1 MIREPLSP
9 LLNDNLDWGYRLFVE
24 YLLSMT
30 KTLDS
35 IASTAKTNKIN
46 NTWITVLTN
55 IVISVTRRDLMEP
68 TWMQPDRL
76 SPRVHSS
83 QAQPLVGTAENLLSQ
98 LLHLEHVG
106 ILHKDYDSVLP
117 AKKSHNKASGP
128 LTFTP
133 QTYLT
138 SQAPHPDALLKPST
152 SQYKSKL
159 DRIEALKATA
169 ASLSSRIES
178 EAKKLAGASINYGSV
193 WNNDYDV
200 QQAPQENGLWTKAV
214 SPPVKEDIEDVF
226 SARIQKMLG
235 TCVSHATFDDDLPG
249 VGSLSEF
256 KKLPEMIRPQ
266 SAISSFRMTS
276 PSPKPGGLLAQ
287 LCKRQTDS
295 SGSDVQACSQERA
308 KRSLCSSIDSVS
320 EGPLLSEGS
329 LSEEEG
335 GQDARPL
342 LKVAELLKEK
352 EFCAGERNSYEP
364 IKEFQKEAEKF
375 LPLLGHIGGTQSK
388 GPWEELAKGSPH
400 SVINIF
406 TKSYQLY
413 GKGENNQ
420 LILQ

>member
-1 MIREPLSP
+1 
-9 LLNDNLDWGYRLFVE
+9 
-24 YLLSMT
+24 
-30 KTLDS
+30 
-35 IASTAKTNKIN
+35 
-46 NTWITVLTN
+46 
-55 IVISVTRRDLMEP
+55 MEP

-83 QAQPLVGTAENLLSQ
+83 QAQPLVGTTENLLSH

-106 ILHKDYDSVLP
+106 ILHKDYESVLP

-133 QTYLT
+133 QPYLT

-193 WNNDYDV
+193 WNTECDGKLAAQD
-200 QQAPQENGLWTKAV
+200 NGPWTKAI
-214 SPPVKEDIEDVF
+214 SSPVKEGVEDAF

-235 TCVSHATFDDDLPG
+235 TCIAHATFDDELPG
-249 VGSLSEF
+249 VGSLSEY
-256 KKLPEMIRPQ
+256 KKLPEMIRPL
-266 SAISSFRMTS
+266 SAVSSLRVKS
-276 PSPKPGGLLAQ
+276 PSPNPGGLLAQ
-287 LCKRQTDS
+287 LCRKQADS
-295 SGSDVQACSQERA
+295 SSSDIQACSKERA

-335 GQDARPL
+335 RRDARPL
-342 LKVAELLKEK
+342 LKVAEILKEK
-352 EFCAGERNSYEP
+352 EFCAGERNPYEP

-375 LPLLGHIGGTQSK
+375 LPLFGHIGGTQSK

-413 GKGENNQ
+413 GKGEEIKT
-420 LILQ
+420 LYHIKTTIS